1 MSMSRR
7 GFLRSLAFAVP
18 AAFVL
23 PEVVKTIFLPPAPDY
38 RHSLAVYLARYEHV
52 DLGGLHYKMAE
63 RYSAGFTDWQGV
75 FASSSFSNALPV
87 RAADLSEASLEEMLR
102 HMAVIPNP
110 VVRPIRRIV
119 LPAEYREMFPEDIA
133 DQALRRLQAE
143 LAALRPTLPRVR
155 LNRYFTSPDA
165 WYIKTKF

>member
-23 PEVVKTIFLPPAPDY
+23 PEVVKTIFLPPPPDY
-38 RHSLAVYLARYEHV
+38 RHSLADYLARYEHGYV
-52 DLGGLHYKMAE
+52 LTGDFHYKMVE
-63 RYSAGFTDWQGV
+63 RYSEGFTDWQGV
-75 FASSSFSNALPV
+75 FGSSSFSNALPV

-119 LPAEYREMFPEDIA
+119 SPAEYREMFPEDIA

-143 LAALRPTLPRVR
+143 LAALRPKLPRVNPSPY
-155 LNRYFTSPDA
+155 LTSKDA
-165 WYIKTKF
+165 WFLKR